1 MLSHPKIR
9 IISTLQ
15 QNPQATG
22 GKEPENVHSNRVCKS
37 LHNLHKLLGAEGQK
51 QPTVFLRAILTFP
64 KHLGSSSAKGRHRA
78 AISVGSQEA
87 CSGLRAALPAQ
98 ARQAHCPE
106 AVMAT
111 MRHTPPWLG
120 RLPLASQQQWPASSG
135 TLAHTTLAW
144 AGTFGQPA
152 AVASKQWHLGTH
164 RTPNSTPGEVAALRA
179 RMWKNLAM
187 VNLSS

>member
-111 MRHTPPWLG
+111 TRHTPPWLG

-135 TLAHTTLAW
+135 TLAHTTLAGQAPLASQQQW
-144 AGTFGQPA
+144 PASSGTLAHTAHP
-152 AVASKQWHLGTH
+152 T
-164 RTPNSTPGEVAALRA
+164 ALRA
-179 RMWKNLAM
+179 RSQRFVQGCGKTWPW
-187 VNLSS
+187 